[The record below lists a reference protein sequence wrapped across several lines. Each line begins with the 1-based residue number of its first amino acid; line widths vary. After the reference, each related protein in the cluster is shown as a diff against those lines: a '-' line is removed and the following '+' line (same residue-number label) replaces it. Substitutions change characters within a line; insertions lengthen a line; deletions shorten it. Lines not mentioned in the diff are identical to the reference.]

1 MLFLTA
7 ITVVLDSNNVS
18 HLIISRFFLSSSRN
32 AILGISPIPIS
43 KSTYV
48 LRRSESEL
56 VKTIFGIMEFREKA
70 RRRLDCS
77 LFPSGYVTIGY
88 FAMSDNVRSCLLLR
102 G

>member
-18 HLIISRFFLSSSRN
+18 HLIISKFFLSSSRN

-56 VKTIFGIMEFREKA
+56 VKTIFGIIEFREKA

-77 LFPSGYVTIGY
+77 LFPSG
-88 FAMSDNVRSCLLLR
+88 
-102 G
+102 